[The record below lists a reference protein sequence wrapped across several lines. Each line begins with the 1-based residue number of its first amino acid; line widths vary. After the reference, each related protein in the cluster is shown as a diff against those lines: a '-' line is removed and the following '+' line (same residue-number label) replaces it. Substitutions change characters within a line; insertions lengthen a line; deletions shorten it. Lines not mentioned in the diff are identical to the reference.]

1 MRLTFVRP
9 KPYGSLELTAYV
21 CRSLSSSLTTLI
33 RRVSILS
40 SSMFMADERIL
51 TRRIKVVRLDD
62 KDLHTYAVSSSDPY
76 GFGRT
81 NVNLIHQRLIEMRYL
96 YRSRRFTVNHFRA
109 VNLLRLCDRP
119 LNVEQVLLARI
130 NLGSVN
136 RFVGKDLRN
145 IPGVKV
151 ETKNWIL
158 PFEWSEEVD
167 SFGIPGPAD
176 FVDPVS
182 VRFSQDSRLAGGAFV
197 DG

>member
-1 MRLTFVRP
+1 MVSAGRMSTSFISA
-9 KPYGSLELTAYV
+9 SLKCDT
-21 CRSLSSSLTTLI
+21 
-33 RRVSILS
+33 
-40 SSMFMADERIL
+40 
-51 TRRIKVVRLDD
+51 
-62 KDLHTYAVSSSDPY
+62 
-76 GFGRT
+76 
-81 NVNLIHQRLIEMRYL
+81 
-96 YRSRRFTVNHFRA
+96 FTVNHFRA
-109 VNLLRLCDRP
+109 VNLLRLSDRP
-119 LNVEQVLLARI
+119 LNVEQMPLARI

-145 IPGVKV
+145 VPGVKV

-167 SFGIPGPAD
+167 GFGIPGPAD